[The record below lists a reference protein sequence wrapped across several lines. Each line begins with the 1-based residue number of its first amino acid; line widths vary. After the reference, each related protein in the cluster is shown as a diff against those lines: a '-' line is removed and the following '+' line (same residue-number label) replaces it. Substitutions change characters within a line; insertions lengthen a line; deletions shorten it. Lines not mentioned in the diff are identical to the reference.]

1 MVGIEN
7 DFWNNVRRWSA
18 KDVLD
23 YIQRE
28 KVNWVDL
35 QFTDLLG
42 GLHHVT
48 INTQE
53 FSEKSFEVGF
63 GKLDGSSAK
72 GFSEIYESDMVL
84 VPVVSTFGKIP
95 WRNSVIRFLSKVY
108 AGFGGNRLSKDPRY
122 VAERIE
128 EALKNEGFNAYV
140 SCELEFFIFD
150 KVDVDVL
157 TPYAGLSYRVYSKES
172 PWSYGN
178 GYFTRLKDSYY
189 AVEPV
194 DKNLNVREEA
204 ADILAKY
211 FGIYVEAHHHEVA
224 ASGQVEI
231 NFKYSTPTDVADKVQ
246 TIKYVVKNVAAKHG
260 VIATFMPKPIYGD
273 NGSGMHVHQ
282 SLWNGGGVNVFYD
295 PNDSY
300 AELSQTGR
308 YFIGGL
314 LEHSRA
320 LAAIVSP
327 TTNSYKR
334 LVPGF
339 EAPIYL
345 VWSRS
350 NRSAAVRVPLYHRG
364 DNNGKRIEYR
374 PPDPSSNPYLAISA
388 ILAAGLDGIKKK
400 IDPGDPVDENVYHMS
415 VERRKSLGIRELP
428 RTLWEALDELES
440 DNEFLRYAFSKELIE
455 IYIEL
460 KRDECV
466 KSYSYPTPIEFYMYL
481 DV

>member
-1 MVGIEN
+1 MVDAEGKIR
-7 DFWNNVRRWSA
+7 NNVRDLNI
-18 KDVLD
+18 KDVLE
-23 YIQRE
+23 YIRKE
-28 KVNWVDL
+28 GISWVDL
-35 QFTDLLG
+35 QFTNLLG

-48 INTQE
+48 INAE
-53 FSEKSFEVGF
+53 EVDEKSLEKGF

-72 GFSEIYESDMVL
+72 GFSQIYESDAVL
-84 VPVVSTFGKIP
+84 VPITSTFARIP
-95 WRNSVIRFLSKVY
+95 WRSSVVRFLSKIY
-108 AGFGGNRLSKDPRY
+108 SGFGRGRLTKDPRY
-122 VAERIE
+122 TVERIE
-128 EALKNEGFNAYV
+128 EVLSNEGFKAYV
-140 SCELEFFIFD
+140 GCELEFFIFD

-157 TPYAGLSYRVYSKES
+157 TPYAGSGYKIYSKES
-172 PWSYGN
+172 PWSYGA

-189 AVEPV
+189 AVEPI
-194 DKNLNVREEA
+194 DRTLNVREEA
-204 ADILAKY
+204 VDVLTKY
-211 FGIYVEAHHHEVA
+211 FSIYVEAHHHEVA
-224 ASGQVEI
+224 SSGQVEI
-231 NFKYSTPTDVADKVQ
+231 DFRYGTPTDVADKVQ
-246 TIKYVVKNVAAKHG
+246 TVKYVVKNVAAKHG

-273 NGSGMHVHQ
+273 SGSGMHIHQ

-300 AELSQTGR
+300 AELSQVGR

-320 LAAIVSP
+320 LAAIVAP

-334 LVPGF
+334 LVPGY

-345 VWSRS
+345 VWSKS

-374 PPDPSSNPYLAISA
+374 PPDPSSNPYLAVSA
-388 ILAAGLDGIKKK
+388 TLAAGLDGIKKK

-415 VERRKSLGIRELP
+415 VERKSSLGIKALP

-440 DNEFLRYAFSKELIE
+440 DNEFLRQVFPKELIE
-455 IYIEL
+455 TYVEI

-481 DV
+481 DI